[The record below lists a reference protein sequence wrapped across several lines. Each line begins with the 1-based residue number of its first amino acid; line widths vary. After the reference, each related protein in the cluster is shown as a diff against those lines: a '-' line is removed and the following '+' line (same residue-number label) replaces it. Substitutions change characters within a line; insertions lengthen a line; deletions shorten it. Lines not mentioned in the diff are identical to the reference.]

1 MNTLHHLGAV
11 QQTVPALSTIA
22 LDRLDPTARP
32 SMLDRAAMRV
42 GLWLLLWGRHRA
54 EHRVDRDAY
63 ARHLLAEQVRRERER
78 ADAYAA
84 FSLPQ
89 R

>member
-1 MNTLHHLGAV
+1 MNTLHHLDAV
-11 QQTVPALSTIA
+11 QQTAPVLSTPALE
-22 LDRLDPTARP
+22 RLDPTARP
-32 SMLDRAAMRV
+32 TMLDRAAMRV

-54 EHRVDRDAY
+54 ERRLDRDAY

-84 FSLPQ
+84 FSLPL